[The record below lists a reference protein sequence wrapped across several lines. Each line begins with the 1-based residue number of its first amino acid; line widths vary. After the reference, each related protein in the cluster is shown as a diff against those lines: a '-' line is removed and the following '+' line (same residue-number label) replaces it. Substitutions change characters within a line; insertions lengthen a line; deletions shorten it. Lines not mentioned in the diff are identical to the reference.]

1 MPTTRTFNRSF
12 AGGELSPEMFGRIDD
27 QKFQTG
33 AAKLRNF
40 IALPQGPAVN
50 RSGTKFVRAVKD
62 STKKTRLIPF
72 TYSTTQTMVL
82 EFGQGYIRFHT
93 QGETLLA
100 GTGAAYNGATSYVV
114 GDMVSYGGSNYYC
127 ILASTGNLP
136 TNVTY
141 WFLISSPAYEIPSP
155 YLEADLFGIHHVQ
168 SSDVLTLVHPNY
180 APRELRRLGATKWTL
195 VKIPFVPSVTTPSG
209 VAVTASRGE
218 AFNINAITL
227 ANPGSI
233 TLSSAHQF
241 VVGDSVYISG
251 VGGMTQ
257 LADSFYVVNT
267 SATPVLSVKNY
278 TTGVPVN
285 TTAFT
290 AYTSGGTIEYGSKI
304 FDIVNSYVVTAIGA
318 NGVDESLAS
327 TSASVTNNLY
337 VNGAFNTITWSSV
350 SGALRYNIY
359 KIQSGLYGYIGQT
372 AALSFTDN
380 NIAPDMGIT
389 TPIYDTTFYENGIVS
404 VPVTN
409 GGTGYGTT
417 ITGGSFS
424 AVTVVS
430 GGTGYSGTPT
440 LTVSDPTGTG
450 AVFTVT
456 LSLGVI
462 TTIGITNAGSGYTAP
477 IFVLA
482 DGGAGPVTKA
492 VLAPVLSPVVRG
504 AVVLAVTDATG
515 TGAAVSAEVISG
527 VITKVN
533 VTSPGLNYT
542 APVVTVTSA
551 AGGSS
556 AAFGTPVLSGLNYPG
571 AVSYFEQR
579 RVFAGTTNSPQQLW
593 MTRSGTESDMSY
605 RLPVKDDDRISFKVA
620 AREANTIRHIV
631 PLQQLMLLTSAAEW
645 RVSPVNSDAITPTT
659 ISVRPQSYI
668 GANNVQPSIVN
679 NSMVYCAARGGH
691 VRELGYSWQSNGYIT
706 GDLSLRAAHLFDN
719 YEISDM
725 CYSKSPHPLIWFISS
740 TGYLLGLTYVPEQ
753 QIGAWHW
760 HDTDGTFESCA
771 NVAEGAEDHVYVV
784 VKRTVNGNSVRYVE
798 RMASNAFDS
807 IDDCFFVDSGLTYDG
822 NNTTA
827 TTVTV
832 SGGTLWGPTEL
843 LTITAS
849 TSIFAYPATTDVGD
863 AFVFTATDGT
873 QYRLTIESCSST
885 TVVQA
890 RSDKVLAVAFRNVPI
905 SNGAF
910 ARNSVGGLSHLE
922 GKTVSILA
930 DGAVMPR
937 KVVVGGSVSID
948 RAAVKIHV
956 GLQYLSDLQTL
967 PLAINIEAFGQG
979 RVKNINQAWVRVF
992 RSSGLFV
999 GPTADKLTEAKMRT
1013 NEPYGSPPSLRSDE
1027 ISVNITPTWAQGGQ
1041 IYIRQADPLPLTV
1054 VGVTIEAV
1062 VGS

>member
-50 RSGTKFVRAVKD
+50 RPGTKFVRAVKD

-218 AFNINAITL
+218 AFNINSITL

-257 LADSFYVVNT
+257 LADGFYVVNT
-267 SATPVLSVKNY
+267 SATPALSVKNY

-372 AALSFTDN
+372 QALSFTDD

-462 TTIGITNAGSGYTAP
+462 TTIGITNAGSNYTAP

-1062 VGS
+1062 VGA